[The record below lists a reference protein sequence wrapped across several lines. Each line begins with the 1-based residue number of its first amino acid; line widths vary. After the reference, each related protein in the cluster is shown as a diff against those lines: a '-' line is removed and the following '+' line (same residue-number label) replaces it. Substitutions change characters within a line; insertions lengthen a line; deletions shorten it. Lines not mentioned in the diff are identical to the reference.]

1 VIEQFME
8 FNIAICGAYKQHQSL
23 TSSILK
29 MKFASGFVLLF
40 LPLFSFSQVWKK
52 GGDFNQAPFYK
63 RPGSVHLHLNNYMF
77 SARKTAT
84 PPLNF
89 IAQVTIVK
97 NVSAGPMFTYFQFR
111 ESEFEAVNSTR
122 WVNPEI
128 RYHKMMVGLKA
139 EYHINALIERIIRRP
154 IPQHFV
160 DVYTGGWIGYSFVKP
175 NSVKAEEELVATNEK
190 IRGGVS
196 LGARSLVLKWMG
208 FSLEGG
214 YSSYGYCSF
223 GLFFVAR

>member
-1 VIEQFME
+1 
-8 FNIAICGAYKQHQSL
+8 
-23 TSSILK
+23 
-29 MKFASGFVLLF
+29 MKFIIALF
-40 LPLFSFSQVWKK
+40 LLLLPFFSFSQVWKK
-52 GGDFNQAPFYK
+52 GGDFTQAPFYK
-63 RPGSVHLHLNNYMF
+63 RPGSIHLHLSNYMF
-77 SARKTAT
+77 SGRKTAT

-89 IAQVTIVK
+89 IPQVTIVK

-128 RYHKMMVGLKA
+128 RYHEMMIGLKA
-139 EYHINALIERIIRRP
+139 EYHINWLIEKIIRRP
-154 IPQHFV
+154 IPRFV
-160 DVYTGGWIGYSFVKP
+160 DVYAAGWTGYSFVKP
-175 NSVKAEEELVATNEK
+175 NSEKADEELVAANEK
-190 IRGGVS
+190 IRGGVG
-196 LGARSLVLKWMG
+196 LGTRSLVLKWMG